1 MSATETVRLSELIQ
15 ALELKT
21 ITPMEMSS
29 RRLGDSPP
37 QGSEIQMEWNQAI
50 ADGDPVATGPDARV
64 FRPKYELTVKYGG
77 SSFFKQTSVFVVAF
91 RLKNKSLFEQL
102 WTDEALRTV
111 FVERQIRRT
120 MWPIFRQHVLDG
132 MSRLAMAP
140 VTLPWIA

>member
-1 MSATETVRLSELIQ
+1 
-15 ALELKT
+15 
-21 ITPMEMSS
+21 MEMSS

-37 QGSEIQMEWNQAI
+37 QGSEIQLEWKQAL
-50 ADGDPVATGPDARV
+50 ANGDPVATGSDATV
-64 FRPKYELTVKYGG
+64 FRPKYDFTVKYGG
-77 SSFFKQTSVFVVAF
+77 APFFQQTSVFIVVF
-91 RLKNKSLFEQL
+91 RLKNRSMFDQL
-102 WTDEALRTV
+102 WTDESLRTA

>member
-1 MSATETVRLSELIQ
+1 MSVTQTVRLSELIQ
-15 ALELKT
+15 SLELKT
-21 ITPMEMSS
+21 IAPMEMSS

-37 QGSEIQMEWNQAI
+37 QGSEIQLEWKQAL

-64 FRPKYELTVKYGG
+64 FRPKYDLTVKYGG
-77 SSFFKQTSVFVVAF
+77 SPFFQQTSVFIIAF
-91 RLKNKSLFEQL
+91 RLKNNTLFDRL
-102 WTDEALRTV
+102 WTDESLRAV